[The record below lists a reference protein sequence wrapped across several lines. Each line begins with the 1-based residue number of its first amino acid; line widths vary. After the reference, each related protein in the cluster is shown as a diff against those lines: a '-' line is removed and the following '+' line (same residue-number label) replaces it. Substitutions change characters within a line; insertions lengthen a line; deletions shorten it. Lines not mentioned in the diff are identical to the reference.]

1 MTDTSDSTAAAAS
14 EALEAVPT
22 TTASKVCL
30 CFRPE
35 GVGPFIELWDTFM
48 MPRNVVDNPEALD
61 PSIQQ
66 IIPYV
71 TFFRAKDCGQRED
84 GSAIEGLELLSYRRG
99 SQSGEGRLTAKRAL
113 GFGGHIDSLPGA
125 NILELIHSEAT
136 REVQEELG
144 LTMNPR
150 ALYAALINTV
160 RNHSYLSFNDGTV
173 NAVHTG
179 IAILTPLKDH
189 TEEETFTLE
198 HGHIEDLQWID
209 PSTFTDEELAKND
222 YELWSQAIIRGMRGK
237 LLEFEQAHAQQ
248 AAMRKQMQQSAQE
261 FIDLA
266 ARAQQQAAEDAQ
278 APANDAVVGAEE
290 PAEQAV
296 GVGDPAP

>member
-1 MTDTSDSTAAAAS
+1 MTETN
-14 EALEAVPT
+14 EPT
-22 TTASKVCL
+22 TTAEDTATTAPTKVCL
-30 CFRPE
+30 CYRPE
-35 GVGPFIELWDTFM
+35 HYGPFIEHWDTFL
-48 MPRNVVDNPEALD
+48 MPRDVVDNPEALD

-71 TFFRAKDCGQRED
+71 TFFRAKDRGQRED
-84 GSAIEGLELLSYRRG
+84 GSPIEGLELLSYRRG
-99 SQSGEGRLTAKRAL
+99 SQSDEGRLTAKRAL

-144 LTMNPR
+144 LTMNAR
-150 ALYAALINTV
+150 ALYAALINSV
-160 RNHSYLSFNDGTV
+160 RNHSYLVFNDGTV

-209 PSTFTDEELAKND
+209 PADFTDEELGKNE
-222 YELWSQAIIRGMRGK
+222 YELWSQAIIRGMRAK
-237 LLEFEQAHAQQ
+237 LAEFEQAHAQQ
-248 AAMRKQMQQSAQE
+248 AAMQKRMQESAQE

-266 ARAQQQAAEDAQ
+266 ERAQQQAAEAAQ
-278 APANDAVVGAEE
+278 ASAGDMVVGTEASV
-290 PAEQAV
+290 EQAV
-296 GVGDPAP
+296 GVEDPAA